1 MENPSLYLYD
11 YHVWANQR
19 WFDHLKKLPGE
30 LWHREMTSVF
40 PSISQVFAHIY
51 IVDHMWFA
59 GMSGKS
65 FEESRVLGNRLTDE
79 MKGISLEEME
89 ERFARLSEQY
99 RSFLREQQDGPIPLK
114 HPHYGET
121 SVNLSDLVRPVVNH
135 GTYHRGN
142 LTAMLRQ
149 AGYQGVGTDYII
161 YLYSIR

>member
-89 ERFARLSEQY
+89 ERFAHHQMRTRHLNGHSNKERGFFSFRTNILAEILEIVWEYRLM
-99 RSFLREQQDGPIPLK
+99 K
-114 HPHYGET
+114 
-121 SVNLSDLVRPVVNH
+121 
-135 GTYHRGN
+135 
-142 LTAMLRQ
+142 
-149 AGYQGVGTDYII
+149 
-161 YLYSIR
+161 